1 MIWVL
6 FPRMGKL
13 GRKTEAKPVIPQG
26 KSGTVAQL

>member
-1 MIWVL
+1 
-6 FPRMGKL
+6 MGKL